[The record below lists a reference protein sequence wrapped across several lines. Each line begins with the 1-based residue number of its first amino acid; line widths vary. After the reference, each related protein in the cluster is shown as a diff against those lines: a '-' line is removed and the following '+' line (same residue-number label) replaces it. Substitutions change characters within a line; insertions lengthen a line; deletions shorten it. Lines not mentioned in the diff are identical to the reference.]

1 MLLSDLEMSGPR
13 ENSVGARTWASQVGS
28 LDNVAHVIFRHRNL
42 NKHLR
47 FHIIRADGLG
57 CGRGQRGVLK
67 KNLRG
72 RGAYSKRTWGEE
84 GRNQTKMN
92 TQRKFEYPKTHTKHH
107 NRVLKKNEYPTG
119 SHHDE
124 PGVLKKKK
132 MSIPWSIPGQYAW
145 DISQPSPP
153 APHMRLSVFFGPIS
167 PIHVCT
173 HALGC
178 VFLKRQD
185 ESTHY
190 PMRKKT
196 NASQIFHHTVKS

>member
-1 MLLSDLEMSGPR
+1 MLLSELEMSGPR

-28 LDNVAHVIFRHRNL
+28 LDNVAHLIFRHRNL

-72 RGAYSKRTWGEE
+72 RGAYSNKNWILKENLSTQKPTRNTTIGYSKKNWVPHRFPPRRTSEYPE
-84 GRNQTKMN
+84 
-92 TQRKFEYPKTHTKHH
+92 KFEYPLEHPGSIC
-107 NRVLKKNEYPTG
+107 LGYLPTF
-119 SHHDE
+119 
-124 PGVLKKKK
+124 
-132 MSIPWSIPGQYAW
+132 
-145 DISQPSPP
+145 PP

-167 PIHVCT
+167 LIHVCT

-190 PMRKKT
+190 PLRKK
-196 NASQIFHHTVKS
+196 NKCKSDIASYR

>member
-1 MLLSDLEMSGPR
+1 MFLSELDMSGPR

-28 LDNVAHVIFRHRNL
+28 LDNVAHLIFRHRNL

-72 RGAYSKRTWGEE
+72 RGAYPKKTWTSKETLS
-84 GRNQTKMN
+84 
-92 TQRKFEYPKTHTKHH
+92 TQKPTQNATIGYPKKI
-107 NRVLKKNEYPTG
+107 EYPTS

-124 PGVLKKKK
+124 PLGIQKKFEYPLKY
-132 MSIPWSIPGQYAW
+132 PGSTSLGYL
-145 DISQPSPP
+145 PTFPP

-190 PMRKKT
+190 PMRNKK
-196 NASQIFHHTVKS
+196 NASQILHTTVES

>member
-1 MLLSDLEMSGPR
+1 MLLSELEMSGPR

-28 LDNVAHVIFRHRNL
+28 LDNVAHVIFRHRNS

-67 KNLRG
+67 KSLRDRGAYSKKNLRG
-72 RGAYSKRTWGEE
+72 RGAYSNKNWILKENLSTQKPTRNTTIGYSKKNWVPHRFPPRRTRG
-84 GRNQTKMN
+84 
-92 TQRKFEYPKTHTKHH
+92 TQKKFEYPLEHPGSIC
-107 NRVLKKNEYPTG
+107 LGYLPTF
-119 SHHDE
+119 
-124 PGVLKKKK
+124 
-132 MSIPWSIPGQYAW
+132 
-145 DISQPSPP
+145 PP
-153 APHMRLSVFFGPIS
+153 ASHMRLSVFFGPIS

-196 NASQIFHHTVKS
+196 NASQILHTTVES